1 MRSIPGY
8 HQTQRNFSLLENLM
22 KKFDQD
28 KEQPFP
34 LSNVNIKDKT
44 LFLIDTKSRTFK
56 AIRHLTPLLAVWF
69 SCLRTYFL
77 ILIHCCVTL
86 IKMKSIEFSF

>member
-1 MRSIPGY
+1 
-8 HQTQRNFSLLENLM
+8 M

-34 LSNVNIKDKT
+34 LSNTNVKSKT

-56 AIRHLTPLLAVWF
+56 AIRHLTPFW
-69 SCLRTYFL
+69 
-77 ILIHCCVTL
+77 
-86 IKMKSIEFSF
+86 